1 MKTDVNID
9 KCIRKDTE
17 QVENRGS
24 MTAQATGLD
33 AIPCRHVI
41 LVLSVSRKPLRVKRS
56 AQRRHLGRII

>member
-1 MKTDVNID
+1 MEEIKMKTDVNIE

-33 AIPCRHVI
+33 AIPC
-41 LVLSVSRKPLRVKRS
+41 
-56 AQRRHLGRII
+56 